1 MTDSCSSSGSTY
13 ALGEYSSRTRHLATA
28 LDDDY
33 YDAGGDGA
41 TTTLDGG
48 LKAPRCS
55 PALWLL
61 LLLLLLLIALAT
73 LLYSPKGQL
82 LQGESAAPLS
92 LSSFLPHTHTLSLSL
107 HTPRL
112 RCCWATARRA
122 QREVRRDTAA
132 PRAREPRAGDDDGGG
147 AARQHTALARDRE
160 RASERRGERERE
172 ERRGPPSTASA
183 AASRAL
189 SLCMHARLCRAGRP
203 RDSRTH
209 ERASALHGMQESS
222 AVQWAAVRVR

>member
-107 HTPRL
+107 YTHLDCAAAGLLLDALSERFDATLLRRARANLGRGTTTAAARRGSTRRL
-112 RCCWATARRA
+112 RAIAK
-122 QREVRRDTAA
+122 E
-132 PRAREPRAGDDDGGG
+132 RAREEE
-147 AARQHTALARDRE
+147 RE
-160 RASERRGERERE
+160 KERRGED
-172 ERRGPPSTASA
+172 RRRPPLPPRVELSRCACMLACA
-183 AASRAL
+183 A
-189 SLCMHARLCRAGRP
+189 RAGRAILAHT
-203 RDSRTH
+203 S
-209 ERASALHGMQESS
+209 ERARCTACK
-222 AVQWAAVRVR
+222 RVLQCSGLQCE